1 MYRQAQ
7 KVHFVGIGGIGMSG
21 IAELLINLG
30 HQVSG
35 SDLKESAITRRLSEL
50 GATIY
55 VGHHPDQ
62 VEGAEVVVY
71 SSAVTPDNPEV
82 AAAKDRHLPVIRRAE
97 MLAELMRLKYGIAV
111 AGSHGKTTTT
121 SLVSAA
127 LQAGG
132 LDPTVV
138 IGGQLRTLGT
148 NVRLGQGEFLV
159 AEADESDGSFL
170 QLSPV
175 IVVVTN
181 VDAEHLD
188 HYGSFDRIKD
198 TFVEFI
204 NRVPFYGV
212 AIVCLDDPPLQ
223 DLLPGIEKRVITYGL
238 SAQAD
243 IRATDATAHGRQT
256 TFTVWRGEE
265 RLGEMTI
272 GFAGEHY
279 VLNSLAAVAVAV
291 ELGVDFDAFRND
303 FTDLWSVGRRF
314 EIKGERA
321 DVVVMD
327 DYAHHPTEIKATL
340 SGVRQSFP
348 QRRVVV
354 VFQPHRYTRTRDLAD
369 RFATAF
375 YGADVVLVS
384 DIYPAGEKPIPGVS
398 AEGLAHEAGA
408 HGHKD
413 VTYVG
418 DLEAAYRRLR
428 KVARAGDVVVTM
440 GAGDVWRLGDRL
452 LAEGDDD

>member
-35 SDLKESAITRRLSEL
+35 SDLKASAQTDRLADL

-55 VGHHPDQ
+55 IGHHPDQ
-62 VEGAEVVVY
+62 VRGAEVVVY

-82 AAAKDRHLPVIRRAE
+82 AAAKAHHVPVIRRAE
-97 MLAELMRLKYGIAV
+97 MLAELMRLKYGVAV

-121 SLVSAA
+121 SLVSAV

-138 IGGQLRTLGT
+138 IGGRLRTLGT
-148 NVRLGQGEFLV
+148 NVRLGQGDWLV

-175 IVVVTN
+175 VVVVTN

-188 HYGSFDRIKD
+188 HYGSFERIQD

-204 NRVPFYGV
+204 NKVPFYGAAV
-212 AIVCLDDPPLQ
+212 LCLDDPPLQ
-223 DLLPGIEKRVITYGL
+223 ELLPRIEKRVITYGL

-243 IRATDATAHGRQT
+243 VRATDLKAEGMQT
-256 TFTVWRGEE
+256 TFAVFCGER

-272 GFAGEHY
+272 GFAGRHY

-291 ELGVDFDAFRND
+291 ELGIDFAAYSREFSE
-303 FTDLWSVGRRF
+303 LWSVGRRF
-314 EIKGERA
+314 EVKGERGG
-321 DVVVMD
+321 VLVMD
-327 DYAHHPTEIKATL
+327 DYAHHPTEIRATL
-340 SGVRQSFP
+340 DGVRQSFP
-348 QRRVVV
+348 ERRVVV
-354 VFQPHRYTRTRDLAD
+354 LFQPHRYTRTRDLAEK
-369 RFATAF
+369 FATAF
-375 YGADVVLVS
+375 YGADVVLMS
-384 DIYPAGEKPIPGVS
+384 DIYPAGERPIPGVS
-398 AEGLAHEAGA
+398 AEGLAREAGT

-413 VTYVG
+413 VSYVG

-428 KVARAGDVVVTM
+428 EVVRPNDVVVTM
-440 GAGDVWRLGDRL
+440 GAGDVWRLGPRWL
-452 LAEGDDD
+452 TEADDD

>member
-30 HQVSG
+30 HRVSG
-35 SDLKESAITRRLSEL
+35 SDLRESAITRRLSEL
-50 GATIY
+50 GATVY

-82 AAAKDRHLPVIRRAE
+82 VAARERHLPVIRRAE
-97 MLAELMRLKYGIAV
+97 MLAELMRLKYGVAV

-188 HYGSFDRIKD
+188 HYGSFERIKD

-204 NRVPFYGV
+204 NKVPFYGA
-212 AIVCLDDPPLQ
+212 AILCLDDPPLQ
-223 DLLPGIEKRVITYGL
+223 DLLPRIEKRVLTYGL

-243 IRATDATAHGRQT
+243 VRATDATAHGRQT
-256 TFTVWRGEE
+256 TFTVWHGEE

-291 ELGVDFDAFRND
+291 ELGVAFEAFRND

-321 DVVVMD
+321 GVTVMD

-340 SGVRQSFP
+340 RGVRQSFP
-348 QRRVVV
+348 ERRVVV
-354 VFQPHRYTRTRDLAD
+354 LFQPHRYTRTRDLAEK
-369 RFATAF
+369 FATAF
-375 YGADVVLVS
+375 YGADLVLVS
-384 DIYPAGEKPIPGVS
+384 DIYPAGEKPIPGVN
-398 AEGLAHEAGA
+398 AEGLAHGAGA

-413 VTYVG
+413 VYYVG

-428 KVARAGDVVVTM
+428 EAVRPGDVVVTM
-440 GAGDVWRLGDRL
+440 GAGDVWRLGARL
-452 LAEGDDD
+452 LVEVDDG

>member
-35 SDLKESAITRRLSEL
+35 SDLRESALTRRLADL

-55 VGHHPDQ
+55 IGHQPDQ
-62 VEGAEVVVY
+62 VRGAEVVVY

-82 AAAKDRHLPVIRRAE
+82 AAAKEHHVPVIRRAE
-97 MLAELMRLKYGIAV
+97 MLAELMRLKYGVAV

-121 SLVSAA
+121 SLVSAV

-148 NVRLGQGEFLV
+148 NVRLGQGEWLV

-175 IVVVTN
+175 MVVVTN
-181 VDAEHLD
+181 VDVEHLD
-188 HYGSFDRIKD
+188 HYGSFERIQD
-198 TFVEFI
+198 TFAEFI
-204 NRVPFYGV
+204 NKVPFYGAAV
-212 AIVCLDDPPLQ
+212 LCLDDPPLQ
-223 DLLPGIEKRVITYGL
+223 ELLPRIDKRVITYGL

-243 IRATDATAHGRQT
+243 VRATDVRAEGMRT
-256 TFTVWRGEE
+256 TFAVMNGER

-272 GFAGEHY
+272 GFAGRHY

-291 ELGVDFDAFRND
+291 ELGIDFAAYSREFSE
-303 FTDLWSVGRRF
+303 LWSVGRRF
-314 EIKGERA
+314 EVKGERA
-321 DVVVMD
+321 GVVVMD

-340 SGVRQSFP
+340 DGVRQSFP
-348 QRRVVV
+348 DRRVVV
-354 VFQPHRYTRTRDLAD
+354 LFQPHRYTRTRDLAE

-384 DIYPAGEKPIPGVS
+384 DIYPAGERPIAGVS
-398 AEGLAHEAGA
+398 AEGLAREAGT

-413 VTYVG
+413 VSYVG

-428 KVARAGDVVVTM
+428 AVVRPDDVVVTM
-440 GAGDVWRLGDRL
+440 GAGDVWRLGPRF
-452 LAEGDDD
+452 LAEEDDD

>member
-1 MYRQAQ
+1 MYRKAQ

-21 IAELLINLG
+21 IAELLVNLG

-35 SDLKESAITRRLSEL
+35 SDLRESANTRRLSEM

-62 VEGAEVVVY
+62 VEDAEVVVY

-82 AAAKDRHLPVIRRAE
+82 AAAKERHVPVIRRAE
-97 MLAELMRLKYGIAV
+97 MLAELMRLKYGVAV

-121 SLVSAA
+121 SLVSAV

-138 IGGQLRTLGT
+138 IGGRLRTLGT
-148 NVRLGQGEFLV
+148 NVRLGQGEWLV

-170 QLSPV
+170 HLSPV
-175 IVVVTN
+175 LVVVTN

-188 HYGSFDRIKD
+188 HYGSFERIKD
-198 TFVEFI
+198 TFAEFI
-204 NRVPFYGV
+204 NQVPFYGAAV
-212 AIVCLDDPPLQ
+212 VCLDDPPLQ
-223 DLLPGIEKRVITYGL
+223 GLLPRIEKRVITYGL

-243 IRATDATAHGRQT
+243 IRATDVKAKGMQT
-256 TFTVWRGEE
+256 TFTVWHGED

-272 GFAGEHY
+272 GFAGRHY

-291 ELGVDFDAFRND
+291 ELGVDFSAYAHE
-303 FTDLWSVGRRF
+303 FTEPWSVGRRF
-314 EIKGERA
+314 EVKGERA
-321 DVVVMD
+321 GVIVMD
-327 DYAHHPTEIKATL
+327 DYAHHPTEILATL
-340 SGVRQSFP
+340 DGVRQSFSE
-348 QRRVVV
+348 RRVVV
-354 VFQPHRYTRTRDLAD
+354 AFQPHRYTRTRDLIEK
-369 RFATAF
+369 FATAF

-384 DIYPAGEKPIPGVS
+384 DIYPAGEKPIPGVT
-398 AEGLAHEAGA
+398 AEGLAREAGA

-413 VTYVG
+413 VSYVG
-418 DLEAAYRRLR
+418 DLEAAFRRLR
-428 KVARAGDVVVTM
+428 EVVRPGDVVVTM
-440 GAGDVWRLGDRL
+440 GAGDVWRLGPRFLDE
-452 LAEGDDD
+452 AADD